1 MLIFTYLYFNQR
13 PHIYGW
19 ESWEPAQSYDK
30 LPKILWTYWDDPDKL
45 PKSVQM
51 CMESWSKYNPNY
63 EIKLLTKKNYSE
75 YVDIPNRITESP
87 NFNDF
92 PARFA
97 DLVRINVLAKYGG
110 VWIDSTTLL
119 KESLDKWL
127 FPRQVEFSGFYI
139 DSFTTDKKSP
149 IIENWF
155 FACIKDSEFMKLWR
169 DEFMKMADYPTVRDY
184 VNSRKDMGINLQK
197 MVIPEYL
204 AMHVS
209 AQKVLQ
215 IDKYNLDNLI
225 LKKAEDGP
233 FNYLVYGNWK
243 LKRSLKLACKN
254 KKYQYPIMKIR
265 GGERKIL
272 EEGLNSYL
280 SIENCG
286 WLDP

>member
-1 MLIFTYLYFNQR
+1 VF
-13 PHIYGW
+13 GW
-19 ESWEPAQSYDK
+19 ENWEPAKPYDK
-30 LPKILWTYWDDPDKL
+30 LPKILWTYWDDPEKI

-51 CMESWSKYNPNY
+51 CMKSWRKYNPNY
-63 EIKLLTKKNYSE
+63 EIILLTKKNYSD
-75 YVDIPNRITESP
+75 YVEIPESVTTSK

-110 VWIDSTTLL
+110 VWIDSTILL

-127 FPRQVEFSGFYI
+127 FPREVEFSGFYI
-139 DSFTTDKKSP
+139 DSFTKDKQSP

-155 FACIKDSEFMKLWR
+155 FACIKDSEFMKLWK
-169 DEFMKMADYPTVRDY
+169 DEFMKMADFPTVKDY
-184 VNSRKDMGINLQK
+184 VKSRKDMGINFQG
-197 MVIPEYL
+197 IFNPEYL

-215 IDKYNLDNLI
+215 IDKYNINNLV

-233 FNYLVYGNWK
+233 FNYLVYSNWN
-243 LKRSLKLACKN
+243 LKRALILACKN

-272 EEGLNSYL
+272 EEGLDSYL
-280 SIENCG
+280 SEEKCG
-286 WLDP
+286 WLEN